1 MILPP
6 PGTTLDPAWYDA
18 IRVRTSKRNFDGRA
32 VTPEDAA
39 ALDAFIERFRPVP
52 QVRIELVQNRGDDLF
67 TGYVGSYGK
76 IRGSRT
82 AAIFIAPEGED
93 AAAGYVGE
101 AFVLE
106 AQRLGL
112 GTCWVA
118 GSYDRKRAATVTTLA
133 EGERIASLTPV
144 GYAVERAP
152 ADERLMRRIVKADAR
167 KPLAEM
173 APGAGT
179 DLWPAWAS
187 EAAEA
192 ARWAP
197 TGGNGQPQRFSFENG
212 ALVLSRSERTYWT
225 AQIDF
230 GIVMLHVELG
240 ALHAGV
246 NGSWQPTDG
255 PAIARFVPD
264 A

>member
-1 MILPP
+1 VH
-6 PGTTLDPAWYDA
+6 D
-18 IRVRTSKRNFDGRA
+18 RH
-32 VTPEDAA
+32 
-39 ALDAFIERFRPVP
+39 
-52 QVRIELVQNRGDDLF
+52 DDLF

-76 IRGSRT
+76 IRGARA

-93 AAAGYVGE
+93 TAAGYVGE

-118 GSYDRKRAATVTTLA
+118 GSYDRKRAASITTLA
-133 EGERIASLTPV
+133 PGERIASLTPV
-144 GYAVERAP
+144 GYPVEKPP
-152 ADERLMRRIVKADAR
+152 ADERLMRRAVRADAR
-167 KPLAEM
+167 KPLAEI

-197 TGGNGQPQRFSFENG
+197 TGGNGQPQRLTFADG
-212 ALVLSRSERTYWT
+212 ALVLGRAARTYWT
-225 AQIDF
+225 APIDL

-246 NGSWQPTDG
+246 TGSWQPAAE
-255 PAIARFVPD
+255 PAVARFVLD

>member
-1 MILPP
+1 MLLPIP
-6 PGTTLDPAWYDA
+6 PVPLDPAWYDA
-18 IRVRTSKRNFDGRA
+18 IRVRTSKRNFDCRA
-32 VTPEDAA
+32 VSPEDAA
-39 ALDAFIERFRPVP
+39 ALDSFIERFRPIP

-82 AAIFIAPEGED
+82 AAVFVAPEGEEV
-93 AAAGYVGE
+93 AAGYVGE

-118 GSYDRKRAATVTTLA
+118 GSYDRKRAASITALA
-133 EGERIASLTPV
+133 PGERIASLTPV

-152 ADERLMRRIVKADAR
+152 ADERLMRKVVRADAR
-167 KPLAEM
+167 KPLSEL
-173 APGAGT
+173 APGAGS
-179 DLWPAWAS
+179 DAWPLWAT

-197 TGGNGQPQRFSFENG
+197 TGGNGQPQRLRFEDG
-212 ALVLSRSERTYWT
+212 ALVVGSTTRKYWT
-225 AQIDF
+225 APIDL
-230 GIVMLHVELG
+230 GIVMLHAELG

-246 NGSWQPTDG
+246 RGEWE
-255 PAIARFVPD
+255 PAEAPDTARLVPKG
-264 A
+264 